1 MIRTTAVVVWMVVVA
16 SACSSSGSKAPITA
30 TTASSGTAASP
41 STPVSAQQAPTQP
54 PPVNPTTL
62 DACKLLTVQDAT
74 TLAGTPMTAGTG
86 SGPIDCHYAG
96 PGGPAVSGT
105 EITVRVDADAGSAH
119 SEFPRWVQ
127 PVPGNLPGFTVTP
140 VANLADEASETH
152 TDLGTTHIS
161 GIFFRRGAVL
171 VKIGS
176 YPPASDAALRAA
188 ATVVLG
194 RL

>member
-1 MIRTTAVVVWMVVVA
+1 MAVVALMVVVA
-16 SACSSSGSKAPITA
+16 AGCSKSGSKASTTA
-30 TTASSGTAASP
+30 TTASNATAVSP
-41 STPVSAQQAPTQP
+41 NTSAAAQPSPT
-54 PPVNPTTL
+54 TAIHLATL

-74 TLAGTPMTAGTG
+74 TLAGAPMAAGAG

-96 PGGPAVSGT
+96 PGGPAVSGV
-105 EITVRVDADAGSAH
+105 EITVRVDADAGTAH

-127 PVPGNLPGFTVTP
+127 PIPGNTPGFTVTP

-152 TDLGTTHIS
+152 TDVGTTHIA

-188 ATVVLG
+188 ATTVIG
-194 RL
+194 RV